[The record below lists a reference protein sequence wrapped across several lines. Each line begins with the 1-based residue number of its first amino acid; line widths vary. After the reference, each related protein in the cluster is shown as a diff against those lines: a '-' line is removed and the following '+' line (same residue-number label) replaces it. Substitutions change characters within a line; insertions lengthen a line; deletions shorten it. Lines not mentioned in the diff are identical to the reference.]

1 MPARDSRLSTFVV
14 LKTPRQSRASIPP
27 ANIPAQKAMPEPRQS
42 KLPPLPSSVPAEAI
56 AQCDAWSKLLRSRDW
71 MADIGWQPT
80 ERALQQFEKLYEA
93 VILGNAVQNLTR
105 LTSPED
111 FWEKHL
117 WDSLRG
123 VLSLGEWDDLA
134 AQSPRTIDI
143 GSGAGFPGLPIA
155 IALPSWSVTLL
166 DSTKRKVTFI
176 EQAIARIGLTNATG
190 LASRVELV
198 PQREAFDVAVLRAI
212 GPSPVCT
219 EYCLPLL
226 KVGGRAVMYRGHWS
240 LEEEAA
246 VASVAEMLGGE
257 IAEVDAFSTPIGGG
271 VRHCVVLLKTETTP
285 DGFPRSPGMAK
296 RQPLDVVPT
305 NQ

>member
-1 MPARDSRLSTFVV
+1 
-14 LKTPRQSRASIPP
+14 
-27 ANIPAQKAMPEPRQS
+27 MPEPRQS
-42 KLPPLPSSVPAEAI
+42 KLLPLPNAVPAEAI
-56 AQCDAWSKLLRSRDW
+56 AQCEAWSNLLRSRDW
-71 MADIGWQPT
+71 LADLGWQPS
-80 ERALQQFEKLYEA
+80 ERELQQFEKLYEA
-93 VILGNAVQNLTR
+93 VILGNSVQNLTR
-105 LTSPED
+105 LTNPED

-123 VLSLGEWDDLA
+123 VLSLGSWEELA
-134 AQSPRTIDI
+134 AQSPQVIDI

-155 IALPSWSVTLL
+155 ITLPSWSVTLL

-176 EQAIARIGLTNATG
+176 EQAIARIGLTNTSG

-198 PQREAFDVAVLRAI
+198 PQRETFDIAVMRAI

-240 LEEEAA
+240 LEEEGT

-257 IAEVDAFSTPIGGG
+257 IAEVDAFTTPVSEG
-271 VRHCVVLLKTETTP
+271 VRHCVVLLKTDPTP
-285 DGFPRSPGMAK
+285 EGFPRSPGLAK
-296 RQPLDVVPT
+296 RQPLGFVPAK
-305 NQ
+305 